1 MCRLAQDDFLMARE
15 REDGRVYFVGG
26 LVAMPGFY
34 LMSEKLGMSLAEA
47 HDPVPYVCHHSLSLA
62 PVTDHHHVVQREAAQ
77 VRRASPHP
85 LPSRRALRADVVGGR
100 RRPKPVPACDCRPWS
115 GRSRRSADRAGRP
128 MAAVRHADASQAA
141 AVARDRVRCAPGDG
155 ATVGLCGRSA
165 RARAAGAGASRRGP
179 CADASTLL
187 SFPSPD

>member
-100 RRPKPVPACDCRPWS
+100 RRPEPVPACDCRPRA
-115 GRSRRSADRAGRP
+115 GRARRPADRAGRP
-128 MAAVRHADASQAA
+128 VAAVRHADAPEAA
-141 AVARDRVRCAPGDG
+141 AYARDRVRGAPGDG
-155 ATVGLCGRSA
+155 AVLRFRGRA
-165 RARAAGAGASRRGP
+165 ACACAAGAGASRGRS
-179 CADASTLL
+179 CADASM
-187 SFPSPD
+187 